1 MKTPLFPLNSVVLPR
16 GRVPLQLFEPRY
28 LDMLAECMK
37 TDRGFVILMLKSE
50 RETDTEADFYDIGTY
65 VRIVDF
71 RQMDNGLLGITVEG
85 EGKVVVVKSW
95 REPDGLNMGEIE
107 WLMQEPGGTVPP
119 EYDELVSVLRALVQH
134 PVVKE
139 LDMEIDYTDMRDVG
153 WRLTELLPIDK
164 HEKQRMVELTNPL
177 ERLEILHDIIQQME

>member
-16 GRVPLQLFEPRY
+16 GRIPLQLFEPRY
-28 LDMLAECMK
+28 LDMLAQCMK
-37 TDRGFVILMLKSE
+37 TNRGFVILMLKTK
-50 RETDTEADFYDIGTY
+50 READINAEFYDIGTY
-65 VRIVDF
+65 VRIIDF

-95 REPDGLNMGEIE
+95 RERDGLNVGEVE
-107 WLMQEPGGTVPP
+107 PLMEEVDTGVPD
-119 EYDELVSVLRALVQH
+119 EYSELVSVLRALVQH

-139 LDMEIDYTDMRDVG
+139 LNMQIDYEDSRDVG

-164 HEKQRMVELTNPL
+164 HEKQRLVELTDPL
-177 ERLEILHDIIQQME
+177 ERLAILHDIIQQME

>member
-28 LDMLAECMK
+28 LDMLSECMK
-37 TDRGFVILMLKSE
+37 TNRGFVIVMLKGE
-50 RETDTEADFYDIGTY
+50 KETDANAEFYDIGTY

-71 RQMDNGLLGITVEG
+71 RQLENGLLGITVEG
-85 EGKVVVVKSW
+85 EGKVVVIKSW
-95 REPDGLNMGEIE
+95 KQADGLQIGEVE
-107 WLMQEPGGTVPP
+107 WLMEEPEHVITE
-119 EYDELVSVLRALVQH
+119 EYEELVSVLRALAQH

-139 LDMEIDYTDMRDVG
+139 LEMRIDYTDCRDVG

-177 ERLEILHDIIQQME
+177 ERLGILLGIIQQME

>member
-37 TDRGFVILMLKSE
+37 TNRGFVILMLKSQ
-50 RETDTEADFYDIGTY
+50 RESDVAAEFYDIGSY

-85 EGKVVVVKSW
+85 EAKVVVVKSW
-95 REPDGLNMGEIE
+95 RERNGLNMGEVE
-107 WLMQEPGGTVPP
+107 WLMEEPDVGVP
-119 EYDELVSVLRALVQH
+119 EENEELVSVLRALLQH

-139 LDMEIDYTDMRDVG
+139 LGMEVNYADARDVG

-164 HEKQRMVELTNPL
+164 HEKQRLVELTDPF
-177 ERLEILHDIIQQME
+177 ERLGILHAIIQQME

>member
-37 TDRGFVILMLKSE
+37 TNRGFVILMLKSK
-50 RETDTEADFYDIGTY
+50 TEADASANFYDIGTY

-85 EGKVVVVKSW
+85 EAKVVVVKSW
-95 REPDGLNMGEIE
+95 READGLNIGEVE
-107 WLMQEPGGTVPP
+107 WLMEEADLSIP
-119 EYDELVSVLRALVQH
+119 EDYEELVSVLRALVQH

-139 LDMEIDYTDMRDVG
+139 LEMRINYADSRDVG

-164 HEKQRMVELTNPL
+164 HEKQRLVELTNPL
-177 ERLEILHDIIQQME
+177 ERLSILHGIIQQME